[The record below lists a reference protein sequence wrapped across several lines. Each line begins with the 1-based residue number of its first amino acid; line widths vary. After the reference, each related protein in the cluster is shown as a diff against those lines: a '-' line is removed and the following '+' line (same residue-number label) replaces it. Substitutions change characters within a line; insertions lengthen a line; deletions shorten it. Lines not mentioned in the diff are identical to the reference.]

1 MERTKLVNILVEVGV
16 IFTHSN
22 HQRTTLEEEEMK

>member
-1 MERTKLVNILVEVGV
+1 MERTKLVNIPIEVGV

-22 HQRTTLEEEEMK
+22 RQPTTLEEEEMK